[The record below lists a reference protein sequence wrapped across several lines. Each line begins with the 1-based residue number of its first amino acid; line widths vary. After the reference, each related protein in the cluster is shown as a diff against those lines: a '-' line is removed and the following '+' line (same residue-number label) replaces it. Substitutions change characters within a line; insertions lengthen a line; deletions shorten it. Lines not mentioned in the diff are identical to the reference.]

1 MKTWKLLGFALL
13 ALALCATSCNKP
25 DKQKGGSSKLA
36 LTINDGK
43 TSIAAD
49 GRDAATFTVIMT
61 REDGST
67 MDVTTSA
74 AFTANGTP
82 FEGYRFMTKTAG
94 EYTIVATYEDMTSNA
109 VRVTASSLSLSVDL
123 ESIAANGQGTAT
135 FTVTYQDKD
144 VTADAT
150 ITNVTTGELYNKG
163 VNTFTSPNYT
173 GDFQFSAQYN
183 NLTSN
188 TVTVNVVAAEA
199 PALRLIPSAGR
210 VSAGSQVTFKVE
222 NAGED
227 VTDAAMIKMVD
238 GDYIEGATYT
248 MASEGTVSFV
258 AEFEGAT
265 SPAVSI
271 STKDFLKNVLIFKFT
286 NVDCPNCP
294 TLANAIEIASETIPL
309 VEVAVHYTR
318 TVPTPDPMVKDENLF
333 ADFKSHGLVGSAGV
347 VLPNGFGDLFA
358 VNFVG
363 GGITSDQVITYLKP
377 LSIRPAYA
385 GIAASVEANGSQI
398 TATVNVTASS
408 SSHELYLATI
418 LVENG
423 IRYAQSGS
431 SLGDNY
437 VHNHTYRALGTET
450 IYGDLLGTL
459 ANNEQVT
466 KTYTFD
472 ASQYDVNNCHVV
484 CYVLYKDGD
493 EYIATN
499 AIDVPVNSWVDYE
512 FVK

>member
-1 MKTWKLLGFALL
+1 MHMKTWKLLGFELFAI
-13 ALALCATSCNKP
+13 ALCATSCNKP

-67 MDVTTSA
+67 MDVTFDA
-74 AFTANGTP
+74 AFTANDTP
-82 FEGYRFMTKTAG
+82 FEGNKFTTKTAG
-94 EYTIVATYEDMTSNA
+94 EYTIVATYEGMTSNA

-144 VTADAT
+144 VTADAS
-150 ITNVTTGELYNKG
+150 ITNLSTGEYYAKG
-163 VNTFTSPNYT
+163 ANTFTSPNYT
-173 GDFQFSAQYN
+173 GEFQFSAQYN

-210 VSAGSQVTFKVE
+210 VSAGSQVTFTVE

-238 GDYIEGATYT
+238 GDYIKGATYT

-258 AEFEGAT
+258 AEFKGAT

-271 STKDFLKNVLIFKFT
+271 STKDFMKNVLIFKFT
-286 NVDCPNCP
+286 NVNCSFCPE
-294 TLANAIEIASETIPL
+294 LAKAIEIASETQPI
-309 VEVAVHYTR
+309 VEVAIHSSVMGS
-318 TVPTPDPMVKDENLF
+318 DPMIKDEALF
-333 ADFKSHGLVGSAGV
+333 SDFGRYFGNQ
-347 VLPNGFGDLFA
+347 LPWAFLDMFEAQIPGA
-358 VNFVG
+358 VS
-363 GGITSDQVITYLKP
+363 SDRVIDYVKP
-377 LSIRPAYA
+377 LALRSAYA
-385 GIAASVEANGSQI
+385 GIAASAKANGSQI

-408 SSHELYLATI
+408 SSRDLYVAAML
-418 LVENG
+418 LENG
-423 IRYAQSGS
+423 IRYSQKGS
-431 SLGDNY
+431 DLGSNY
-437 VHNHTYRALGTET
+437 VHNHTFRALATPT
-450 IYGDLLGTL
+450 VYGDQLGTL

-493 EYIATN
+493 AYIATN

>member
-1 MKTWKLLGFALL
+1 MHMKTWKLLGFALL

-67 MDVTTSA
+67 MDVTTTA
-74 AFTANGTP
+74 TFTANDVP
-82 FEGYRFMTKTAG
+82 FNGYRFTTKTAG
-94 EYTIVATYEDMTSNA
+94 EYTIVATYEGMTSNA

-135 FTVTYQDKD
+135 FTVTYQDQD

-210 VSAGSQVTFKVE
+210 VSAGSQVTFTVK

-271 STKDFLKNVLIFKFT
+271 STKDFFKNVLLFKFT
-286 NVDCPNCP
+286 SVGCQACPE
-294 TLANAIEIASETIPL
+294 LAKSIEIAAESQPI
-309 VEVAVHYTR
+309 VEVAIHSSMMGA
-318 TVPTPDPMVKDENLF
+318 DPMIKDEDKF
-333 ADFKSHGLVGSAGV
+333 SHFRYS
-347 VLPNGFGDLFA
+347 VLPTA
-358 VNFVG
+358 FVDFDATSFIG
-363 GGITSDQVITYLKP
+363 GTTSDGIITMLKP
-377 LSIRPAYA
+377 LTIRPTYA
-385 GIAASVEANGSQI
+385 GIAASAEANGSQI
-398 TATVNVTASS
+398 TATINVTSS
-408 SSHELYLATI
+408 SSSRDLYVVAM

-423 IRYAQSGS
+423 IRYTQKGS
-431 SLGDNY
+431 DLGSNY
-437 VHNHTYRALGTET
+437 VHNHTFRALATPT
-450 IYGDLLGTL
+450 VYGDQLGTL
-459 ANNEQVT
+459 DNNEQVT

-493 EYIATN
+493 AYIATN